1 MKITLTHITYA
12 AVFVLIGAL
21 TFQSIRL
28 SNKISKLNSTDS
40 ALTIAK
46 EHLVHKQ
53 DSIDLLCKQS
63 LFLKF
68 KADSLGLLVA
78 DLQADNDSLNNELDS
93 ALAVIDS
100 IPPEDSYIFLQ
111 DSAYNYPGELEYP
124 FNARQVTEI
133 HRAYIENIMIKK
145 INVNLATTVNIL
157 RKQNETQDSLISNQ
171 YVQLSIYSDMVN
183 SLRGVVTTQEVANN
197 QLNKQLNKERKL
209 KILFEGATAVGV
221 IFILI
226 TLL

>member
-1 MKITLTHITYA
+1 
-12 AVFVLIGAL
+12 
-21 TFQSIRL
+21 
-28 SNKISKLNSTDS
+28 
-40 ALTIAK
+40 
-46 EHLVHKQ
+46 
-53 DSIDLLCKQS
+53 
-63 LFLKF
+63 
-68 KADSLGLLVA
+68 
-78 DLQADNDSLNNELDS
+78 
-93 ALAVIDS
+93 
-100 IPPEDSYIFLQ
+100 
-111 DSAYNYPGELEYP
+111 
-124 FNARQVTEI
+124 
-133 HRAYIENIMIKK
+133 MIKK